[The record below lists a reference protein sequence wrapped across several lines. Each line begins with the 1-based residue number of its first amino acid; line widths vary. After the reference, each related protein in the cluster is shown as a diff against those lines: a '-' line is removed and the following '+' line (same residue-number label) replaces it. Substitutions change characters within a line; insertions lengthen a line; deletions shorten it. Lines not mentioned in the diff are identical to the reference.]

1 MQITLHKRFKKALR
15 NQPKHIQ
22 DKFLECLDI
31 FVEDQFSYQLNNHAL
46 SGHFKGWR
54 SINITGDV
62 RVHYREQ
69 GRIIVLLDIGTH
81 AQLYK

>member
-1 MQITLHKRFKKALR
+1 MDVKFHKNFKKAFQK
-15 NQPKHIQ
+15 QPKNVQ
-22 DKFLECLDI
+22 SKFFQCLDL
-31 FVEDQFSYQLNNHAL
+31 FVEDQFSYLLNNHAL
-46 SGHFKGWR
+46 SGQFKGWR

-69 GRIIVLLDIGTH
+69 GRCIILLDIGTH

>member
-1 MQITLHKRFKKALR
+1 MNVKFHKNFKKALKK
-15 NQPKHIQ
+15 QPGNIQ
-22 DKFLECLDI
+22 NKFFECLDI

-46 SGHFKGWR
+46 SGKFKGWR

-62 RVHYREQ
+62 RVHYREEE
-69 GRIIVLLDIGTH
+69 RAIILLDIGTH